1 MDFLSFFGLMILAS
15 NFKTMGMQKGGYEDL
30 FLTVV
35 GSVGSVANGLSRVLW
50 GPLQDKTGFRPL
62 YRIVLVTELILFS
75 TLPSIVQANQYIYL
89 IWVFTCYLCLGAHFV
104 LFPNAIIGIFGLRS
118 SVLLS
123 SFIYTTRACSTLLGM
138 FLSKRLSAKYG
149 TDSYS
154 ILFYGS
160 CVLIVTSLV
169 LLVALFDETPIRKST
184 TSMDDSFVSAEDEG
198 GLKLINEDERSEGA
212 EVKKKLIEMS
222 TEKSTL

>member
-1 MDFLSFFGLMILAS
+1 M
-15 NFKTMGMQKGGYEDL
+15 
-30 FLTVV
+30 
-35 GSVGSVANGLSRVLW
+35 
-50 GPLQDKTGFRPL
+50 
-62 YRIVLVTELILFS
+62 
-75 TLPSIVQANQYIYL
+75 
-89 IWVFTCYLCLGAHFV
+89 

-149 TDSYS
+149 TDSYA

-198 GLKLINEDERSEGA
+198 GLKLINEDERSESA